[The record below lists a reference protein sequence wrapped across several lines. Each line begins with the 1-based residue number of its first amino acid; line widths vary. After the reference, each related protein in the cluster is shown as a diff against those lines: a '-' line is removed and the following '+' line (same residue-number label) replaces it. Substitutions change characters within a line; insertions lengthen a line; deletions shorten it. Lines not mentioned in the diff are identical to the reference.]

1 MNLSSKM
8 NKNFISSNIVLLR
21 KAKRL
26 KQYELAEL
34 LGLTRTVLTNYEK
47 GNSTPDIE
55 KLNNIAKFFDI
66 SLDSLVNKNLSIEE
80 YFVKNNDNIGI
91 NTDHKNNQKNKGD
104 LSPESNFVEKN
115 KEDLTPHLTPH
126 LTPQSDFVE
135 KSKAVFEPTTEYL
148 SGNKIEVRK
157 VVVTVD
163 HKDDEI
169 IQFVGATAMA
179 GYLTGFSDP
188 EYVRQL
194 PYISISG
201 WLPPGTYRGFEVI
214 GDSMDPTL
222 KPGDKL
228 IARYMDD
235 WMRIRTN
242 DCFVIVN
249 EHDIVVKRI
258 ERIENGLKCISDNE
272 YYPPYELTWS
282 EIREIWKVEAYIR
295 LGVRAPD
302 KLVQELEKQIKYLK
316 EKLSD
321 R

>member
-1 MNLSSKM
+1 MSVTKRILEYLQFKKIPKSSFYKEIGVS
-8 NKNFISSNIVLLR
+8 NGYLDKSSNI
-21 KAKRL
+21 
-26 KQYELAEL
+26 
-34 LGLTRTVLTNYEK
+34 GSNYI
-47 GNSTPDIE
+47 SIIIE
-55 KLNNIAKFFDI
+55 KYNDLNLNWLITGEGDMILDNNLNKADVEIPLQAK
-66 SLDSLVNKNLSIEE
+66 K
-80 YFVKNNDNIGI
+80 G
-91 NTDHKNNQKNKGD
+91 QKKD
-104 LSPESNFVEKN
+104 DKMTAHLTAHLTAHSNFVEKN
-115 KEDLTPHLTPH
+115 R
-126 LTPQSDFVE
+126 V
-135 KSKAVFEPTTEYL
+135 VFEPSEEYL
-148 SGNKIEVRK
+148 KGNKIEVRK

-228 IARYMDD
+228 IARYIDD

-249 EHDIVVKRI
+249 EHDIVVKRV
-258 ERIENGLKCISDNE
+258 ERLENGLKCISDNE
-272 YYPPYELTWS
+272 YYPPYELSWS